1 MDEMSRSL
9 AYLMRRIVLS
19 IEAEVN
25 KHARA
30 HDLRIEEIWV
40 LFRLMA
46 QDNQTVGELAGET
59 GIERTTLSRL
69 LTRMQAKGLLKRR
82 RVTDDQ
88 RAVTVSL
95 SQKGRALG
103 QARHPTFRDYESV
116 LLKGISAGETQQMKR
131 LLLRMAANAATI
143 GAEMPLPVV
152 KPAPARKL
160 AQRA

>member
-1 MDEMSRSL
+1 MDEMSRSI
-9 AYLMRRIVLS
+9 AYLMRRVVLS

-25 KHARA
+25 KHAKA
-30 HDLRIEEIWV
+30 YDLRIEEIWV
-40 LFRLMA
+40 LFRLIA

-82 RVTDDQ
+82 RAIGDQ
-88 RAVTVSL
+88 RAVTISL
-95 SQKGRALG
+95 SDKGRALG
-103 QARHPTFRDYESV
+103 HARHPTFRDYESV
-116 LLKGISAGETQQMKR
+116 ILSGISAAETQQLKK

-143 GAEMPLPVV
+143 GSDMPVPVV
-152 KPAPARKL
+152 KPAAPRKL